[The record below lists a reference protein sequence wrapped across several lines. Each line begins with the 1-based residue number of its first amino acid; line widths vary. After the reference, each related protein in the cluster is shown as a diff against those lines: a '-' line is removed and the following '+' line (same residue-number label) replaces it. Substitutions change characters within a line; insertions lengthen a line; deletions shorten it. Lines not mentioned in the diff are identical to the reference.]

1 MARGKPERSTRDRL
15 IAAARLLFWEKGY
28 GQTSLSDLLSKARAN
43 SGSFYYFFDSKE
55 ELLLAVLARYAEGIY
70 PMLLEPAWR
79 GVDDPIERIFAL
91 LTRYRELILAT
102 DCQYGCPLGRLALEI
117 SPKRPR
123 VHKLI
128 ATNFDG
134 WTAAVRKCLQEA
146 GARLPADVDRERLSR
161 FVLSVM
167 EGGVMQARSHRNVA
181 AFDDSVAEL
190 RAYFNRLLNVP
201 SEARSR
207 PDREKPQSHQEE
219 KKA

>member
-1 MARGKPERSTRDRL
+1 MARRKPDRSTRERL

-28 GQTSLSDLLSKARAN
+28 GQTSLSDLLRKARAN

-55 ELLLAVLARYAEGIY
+55 DLLLAVLERYSEGIY

-117 SPKRPR
+117 NPQRGK

-128 ATNFDG
+128 ATNFHG
-134 WTAAVRKCLQEA
+134 WTAAVRSCLEEA
-146 GARLPADVDRERLSR
+146 GPRLPAEVDRERLSR

-167 EGGVMQARSHRNVA
+167 EGGVMQSRSHRSVA

-190 RAYFNRLLNVP
+190 RAYFDRLLDVP
-201 SEARSR
+201 SKARGRS
-207 PDREKPQSHQEE
+207 DREKPQSNQEKE
-219 KKA
+219 T

>member
-1 MARGKPERSTRDRL
+1 MARGKPDRSTRDRL
-15 IAAARLLFWEKGY
+15 IVAARLLFWEKGY
-28 GQTSLSDLLSKARAN
+28 GQTSLSDLLRKARAN
-43 SGSFYYFFDSKE
+43 SGSFYYFFESKE
-55 ELLLAVLARYAEGIY
+55 DLLLAVLERYAEGIY

-117 SPKRPR
+117 SPQRRK

-134 WTAAVRKCLQEA
+134 WTAAVRRCLEEA
-146 GARLPADVDRERLSR
+146 GPRLPAEVDRERLSR

-167 EGGVMQARSHRNVA
+167 EGGVMQSRSHRSVA

-190 RAYFNRLLNVP
+190 RAYFNRLLDVP
-201 SEARSR
+201 SKARGRS
-207 PDREKPQSHQEE
+207 DREKPQSNQEKE
-219 KKA
+219 T